1 MPALGGR
8 IKIEIDGFLKPSWA
22 HVLAIPASTNNNSQ
36 KVKSAIQDNNETETW
51 YV

>member
-8 IKIEIDGFLKPSWA
+8 MKIEMDEFEKSA
-22 HVLAIPASTNNNSQ
+22 RAYVLAIPASAENSQ
-36 KVKSAIQDNNETETW
+36 KVKSATKTNNGIKTS